1 MLHVTLSLHGA
12 GEGHVAAEV
21 VASAGQHEVEA
32 VVAAVA
38 HQDVLHRAARRLV
51 RLQEGDAVLR
61 GAAAASCGGGGGGG
75 SGEDL
80 VEEEERHGGGGE
92 GEQPPGGRAG
102 HHEPSLHSSPTTAA
116 MLNAS
121 PCFTQL
127 RCWQRCADLLPTFWL
142 GEGQA
147 GGCSDPDHGHASVC
161 VGVCCLHTAQRTP
174 TQVDKRACTLQPGQ
188 RALSGQGFYKI
199 SIVCVTEAW
208 RPKSRKI
215 FVNLNHKISMS

>member
-1 MLHVTLSLHGA
+1 MERALHSTINVTLSLHGA

-32 VVAAVA
+32 VLAAVA

-75 SGEDL
+75 AGEDL
-80 VEEEERHGGGGE
+80 VEEDQRHGGGGE

-121 PCFTQL
+121 PFFTQL

-147 GGCSDPDHGHASVC
+147 GGCSDPDHGQC
-161 VGVCCLHTAQRTP
+161 VGVRVVCTLHSAHTNTGRQACVHTTAGTARTQRT
-174 TQVDKRACTLQPGQ
+174 RFLQHIYRLGD
-188 RALSGQGFYKI
+188 GGF
-199 SIVCVTEAW
+199 EAEIKKNIC
-208 RPKSRKI
+208 KS
-215 FVNLNHKISMS
+215 

>member
-1 MLHVTLSLHGA
+1 MDRFTALLGLHGA

-21 VASAGQHEVEA
+21 VARAGQHEVEA
-32 VVAAVA
+32 VVAAVP

-75 SGEDL
+75 GEDL
-80 VEEEERHGGGGE
+80 VEEEERHGGSGQ

-147 GGCSDPDHGHASVC
+147 GGCSDPDHGQC
-161 VGVCCLHTAQRTP
+161 VVQGCV
-174 TQVDKRACTLQPGQ
+174 VCTLHSAHTNTGRQACVHTTAGTARTQ
-188 RALSGQGFYKI
+188 RRRFLQNIYRFSDGGFEAEIKKNIYK
-199 SIVCVTEAW
+199 S
-208 RPKSRKI
+208 
-215 FVNLNHKISMS
+215 